1 LVGQSWLSYVGQR
14 VRGAF
19 YMMELIGGA
28 EELRYMFRQFTV
40 RWLSLCIETR
50 DFNRY
55 KILFHNELFYHFK
68 KLIPPEIIFNHC
80 L

>member
-1 LVGQSWLSYVGQR
+1 LVGQSWLSFVGQR
-14 VRGAF
+14 VRGAL
-19 YMMELIGGA
+19 YVMELIGGA

-55 KILFHNELFYHFK
+55 KILFDIEVFYRFR
-68 KLIPPEIIFNHC
+68 KLIPPEIIFNHS